1 VKRATGGFTLVEVL
15 VAVVVL
21 GIGIVA
27 LVGSSAMVTRMVGRG
42 KMSTRAAQVASTRL
56 DALRVLAYKTN
67 PRCTDAQFTNGGPL
81 AAVGMVGITESWT
94 VANAGKV
101 RTASATVSYRTK
113 YGVHTETVET
123 RIEC

>member
-42 KMSTRAAQVASTRL
+42 KMSTRAAQVASARL
-56 DALRVLAYKTN
+56 DALRVIAYKTT
-67 PRCTDAQFTNGGPL
+67 PRCTDAGFINGGPL
-81 AAVGMVGITESWT
+81 VSVDMVGITESWT

-101 RTASATVSYRTK
+101 RTARATVSYRTK